1 VANLAEMQR
10 KLARERE
17 LANAASRDAKAV
29 KARLAVALRAARS
42 ARWGATPAMS
52 DNGSAMHEDG
62 DTRHEDLMARLEH
75 ALSVASELA
84 VENRSLRAGIMPAS
98 AVEKEVHGETTSMLM
113 TGAHTEVDGRPA
125 TSAGLSRAQVYGSGT
140 ASTSPAAAG
149 ARPGTRAGGGIRP
162 RHGDHS
168 FNDNAGA
175 PPPLSPPST
184 PPGAAH
190 RDNDAAV
197 IQLQSALRESQDEC
211 AALRRQLRDLQDRHQ
226 QPAVPVDDGTTARL
240 RSAVAAAQA
249 REEALR
255 QRSEADAAALA
266 AFKANHSAV
275 LRQLEA
281 THARLAAERAA
292 VARLTHQV
300 DDLGGARGVG
310 GLDGRSRVAE
320 LEAQLEALR
329 SDKEALSSENKR
341 LLETALAV
349 PSRAAELRAVRAAL
363 ADCARGKAQAEGAL
377 ADSRRLLLAYGADA
391 TTGAPPAP
399 GEDYRSVRSER
410 DAARAV
416 AARLRVELEAAQE
429 ALNLLRSTPPPSPTA
444 SPVNVAHSLPP
455 VTYEQ
460 WQDALEERARLNEQ
474 VETLDAQLVAKDKQI
489 ALLDARLDD
498 VLAEVAH
505 LRAHAEAGHTAA
517 AEHKAR
523 KEEAA
528 AIEAADREREAEAE
542 AARRLQQGR
551 QVHAAGSSQA
561 PSMPQSSSP
570 HDRGRP
576 DPFAVS
582 TVDDLSPRP
591 DAPPAAVDAVRS
603 AEVDDG
609 AGEADDIPGLGPDEN
624 ILELHLLH
632 LFIEKTALRGES
644 NPSTFLTV
652 DFFEHETQATPL
664 AAGWSVDVNQTYEF
678 VVAVDNLFIQ
688 FMELDCLRLDLHVAH
703 GLDFRTVG
711 SAAWPLRRVLDVP
724 KGQRSRGAAESHDVQ
739 FRSTSGEVVATLG
752 LHMRLVRPVTE
763 ALRLYRALPSFD
775 FGIGRISEAKREAR
789 LSFQFGGP
797 RSSTSSAAAAAGAIH
812 EPALPESTGVF
823 QTAIHV

>member
-1 VANLAEMQR
+1 MQR
-10 KLARERE
+10 KLTRERE

-42 ARWGATPAMS
+42 ARWGATQAMS

-125 TSAGLSRAQVYGSGT
+125 TSAGLSRAQVYGSSI
-140 ASTSPAAAG
+140 ASTSPATAG

-190 RDNDAAV
+190 RDDDAAV

-211 AALRRQLRDLQDRHQ
+211 AALRRQLRELQDCHQ

-240 RSAVAAAQA
+240 RSAVAAAQV

-281 THARLAAERAA
+281 THARLASERAA

-300 DDLGGARGVG
+300 DELGGARGAG
-310 GLDGRSRVAE
+310 GLVGRSRVAE

-341 LLETALAV
+341 LLETALAA

-377 ADSRRLLLAYGADA
+377 ADSRRMLLAYGADV

-410 DAARAV
+410 DAARAA
-416 AARLRVELEAAQE
+416 AARLRVELEAAHE

-444 SPVNVAHSLPP
+444 SPVHVAHRLPP
-455 VTYEQ
+455 VTDEQ

-505 LRAHAEAGHTAA
+505 LRAQAESGHTAV

-523 KEEAA
+523 KEEVA

-542 AARRLQQGR
+542 AARRQQQGR
-551 QVHAAGSSQA
+551 EVHAAESSQA

-570 HDRGRP
+570 YDRGRP
-576 DPFAVS
+576 DSFAVS

-591 DAPPAAVDAVRS
+591 DAPPAAPAPAAAVDAVHS
-603 AEVDDG
+603 DEVDDD

-632 LFIEKTALRGES
+632 LVIEKTALRGES

-678 VVAVDNLFIQ
+678 VVAVDNRFIQ
-688 FMELDCLRLDLHVAH
+688 FMELDCLRVDLHVAH

-724 KGQRSRGAAESHDVQ
+724 KGHRSRGAAESHDVQ
-739 FRSTSGEVVATLG
+739 FRSNSGEVVATLG

-797 RSSTSSAAAAAGAIH
+797 RSSTSSAAAAAVAIH
-812 EPALPESTGVF
+812 EPG
-823 QTAIHV
+823 AIYTR

>member
-1 VANLAEMQR
+1 MQR
-10 KLARERE
+10 KLTRERE
-17 LANAASRDAKAV
+17 LANVASRDAKAV

-113 TGAHTEVDGRPA
+113 TGAYTEVDGRPA

-140 ASTSPAAAG
+140 ASTFPASAG

-168 FNDNAGA
+168 FNDIAGA
-175 PPPLSPPST
+175 PPPPLSPPST

-190 RDNDAAV
+190 RDDDAAV

-211 AALRRQLRDLQDRHQ
+211 AALRRQLRELQDRHQ
-226 QPAVPVDDGTTARL
+226 QPAMPVDDGTTARL

-300 DDLGGARGVG
+300 DELGGTRGAG

-341 LLETALAV
+341 LLETALAA

-377 ADSRRLLLAYGADA
+377 ADSRRLLLAYGADV

-444 SPVNVAHSLPP
+444 SPMHVAHRLPP
-455 VTYEQ
+455 VTDEQ

-505 LRAHAEAGHTAA
+505 LRAQAEAGHTAV

-551 QVHAAGSSQA
+551 EVHAAVSSQA

-582 TVDDLSPRP
+582 TVDDPRPSP
-591 DAPPAAVDAVRS
+591 DAPPAATAAAAAVHS
-603 AEVDDG
+603 DEVDDG
-609 AGEADDIPGLGPDEN
+609 ASEADDIPGLGPDEN

-632 LFIEKTALRGES
+632 LFIEKSALRGES

-688 FMELDCLRLDLHVAH
+688 FMELDCLRVDLHVAH

-724 KGQRSRGAAESHDVQ
+724 KGHRSRGAAESHDVQ

-812 EPALPESTGVF
+812 EPGATY
-823 QTAIHV
+823 TR